1 MCVTSLGLC
10 FPGNVMVPIFKLC
23 LLCCLL
29 VLQVYLW
36 RGQGR
41 VLVNRKPLDAFFSDL
56 LMRSH
61 VLKPLMVTNL
71 VDQVDV
77 LVHVKGGGVSGQAQ
91 AAAHGIAKALR
102 RLDPSLKPVLKSAG
116 LLRRDPRAVERK
128 KFGKAK
134 ARKSFAWV
142 KR

>member
-1 MCVTSLGLC
+1 MIASSPTLAL
-10 FPGNVMVPIFKLC
+10 KLV
-23 LLCCLL
+23 LTA
-29 VLQVYLW
+29 LQVYLW

-41 VLVNRKPLDAFFSDL
+41 VLVNRKPLDGYFGDL

-61 VLKPLMVTNL
+61 VLKPLMATGL
-71 VDQVDV
+71 VDQLDV
-77 LVHVKGGGVSGQAQ
+77 LVHVHGGGISGQAQ
-91 AAAHGIAKALR
+91 ATAHGIAKALV
-102 RLDPSLKPVLKSAG
+102 RLDPALKPALKSAK

-134 ARKSFAWV
+134 ARKGFAWV

>member
-1 MCVTSLGLC
+1 MLTA
-10 FPGNVMVPIFKLC
+10 
-23 LLCCLL
+23 
-29 VLQVYLW
+29 LQVYLW

-41 VLVNRKPLDAFFSDL
+41 VLVNRKPLDGYFGDL

-61 VLKPLMVTNL
+61 VLKPLMATGL
-71 VDQVDV
+71 VDQLDV
-77 LVHVKGGGVSGQAQ
+77 LVHVHGGGISGQAQ
-91 AAAHGIAKALR
+91 ATAHGIAKALV
-102 RLDPSLKPVLKSAG
+102 RLDPALKPALKSAK

-134 ARKSFAWV
+134 ARKGFAWV

>member
-1 MCVTSLGLC
+1 MSPRLSQ
-10 FPGNVMVPIFKLC
+10 VMV
-23 LLCCLL
+23 
-29 VLQVYLW
+29 W

-41 VLVNRKPLDAFFSDL
+41 ILVNRKPLDAYFSDL

-61 VLKPLMVTNL
+61 VLKPLMHTGL

-77 LVHVKGGGVSGQAQ
+77 LVHVHGGGSSGQAQ
-91 AAAHGIAKALR
+91 AASHGIARALV
-102 RLDPSLKPVLKSAG
+102 RLDPALKPSLRAAQLLK
-116 LLRRDPRAVERK
+116 RDPRAVERK